1 MTSYLLT
8 AFIIP
13 SLSILNIWRLG
24 GSINSE
30 QKLGPWAEKYD
41 IHVFLWDVK
50 EPKHY
55 SKKSGDP
62 DDCTWGGWV
71 RLATL
76 AVNARSLT
84 SSNCSS
90 INKVDVFPH
99 CSQTFAESFPGNRK
113 SRLACLALSTATLFK
128 TSILQSMTA
137 SIAGGSSIPG
147 LWNQG
152 EIWSGNH
159 QPAKQHN
166 EENISK
172 RNTLDRWWK
181 ECRIRA
187 PNLSNRESGIDLKVR
202 LVLAYIF
209 GLRDR
214 FTSLCCHH

>member
-30 QKLGPWAEKYD
+30 QKPGPWAEKYG

-55 SKKSGDP
+55 SKKSRDP
-62 DDCTWGGWV
+62 DDCKWGGWV

-84 SSNCSS
+84 SSNCTS
-90 INKVDVFPH
+90 INKVDVFPRPH
-99 CSQTFAESFPGNRK
+99 CCQTFAESFPGNRK
-113 SRLACLALSTATLFK
+113 SRLACLAPFAATLFK
-128 TSILQSMTA
+128 TSILQAMTA
-137 SIAGGSSIPG
+137 STAGGSSIPG

-187 PNLSNRESGIDLKVR
+187 PNLPNRESGNEFSYVW
-202 LVLAYIF
+202 
-209 GLRDR
+209 
-214 FTSLCCHH
+214 SLLTYLD